1 MDMELPMIPVASQEA
16 TDVSPTSSWLS
27 SLQNEPS
34 AIIETSKPIDP
45 RESLPECPGACEDK
59 QEGPTPLE
67 NLAKDLHLS
76 ESTEPRQDDEISL
89 TDGIIDPEETIGT
102 FKPNAV
108 VKPSWRSRSTMDD
121 AHKTDHWFL
130 DV

>member
-1 MDMELPMIPVASQEA
+1 MP
-16 TDVSPTSSWLS
+16 PTPSCLF

-34 AIIETSKPIDP
+34 AIIETSKPVDP
-45 RESLPECPGACEDK
+45 PASLPECPAPCEDK

-76 ESTEPRQDDEISL
+76 ESTEPRQDIEISL
-89 TDGIIDPEETIGT
+89 TDGIIDPEETT

-108 VKPSWRSRSTMDD
+108 VKPS
-121 AHKTDHWFL
+121 
-130 DV
+130 

>member
-16 TDVSPTSSWLS
+16 TDVPRDIFLLVF
-27 SLQNEPS
+27 LQNEPL

-45 RESLPECPGACEDK
+45 PESLPECPGACEDK

-67 NLAKDLHLS
+67 ILAKDLHLS
-76 ESTEPRQDDEISL
+76 ESTEPRHDDEISL
-89 TDGIIDPEETIGT
+89 TDGIIHPEETTGT

-108 VKPSWRSRSTMDD
+108 VKPS
-121 AHKTDHWFL
+121 
-130 DV
+130 

>member
-1 MDMELPMIPVASQEA
+1 MIPVASQEA
-16 TDVSPTSSWLS
+16 TDVPPTSSCLS

-34 AIIETSKPIDP
+34 AIFETSKPIDP

-67 NLAKDLHLS
+67 NF
-76 ESTEPRQDDEISL
+76 EPRQDDEISL
-89 TDGIIDPEETIGT
+89 TGGIINPEETIGT

-108 VKPSWRSRSTMDD
+108 VKPS
-121 AHKTDHWFL
+121 
-130 DV
+130 

>member
-16 TDVSPTSSWLS
+16 TDVPPTSSCLS
-27 SLQNEPS
+27 PLQNEQS

-108 VKPSWRSRSTMDD
+108 VKPS
-121 AHKTDHWFL
+121 
-130 DV
+130 